1 MERSDLIQHEGKF
14 GILKTINDKFK
25 KELPGWI
32 KEVDSSGNVWF
43 VDTDNHDFIFKSD
56 RIKSFEPEEFKGNIN

>member
-1 MERSDLIQHEGKF
+1 MKRSDLLQHVGEF

-32 KEVDSSGNVWF
+32 KEVDKSGNVYF
-43 VDTDNHDFIFKSD
+43 IDTDNHDFIFEGE
-56 RIKSFEPEEFKGNIN
+56 RIHSFEPEEFKGNIN

>member
-1 MERSDLIQHEGKF
+1 MKRSDLIQHVGEF

-32 KEVDSSGNVWF
+32 KEVDLAGNVWF
-43 VDTDNHDFIFKSD
+43 IDTENQPFFFRGE